1 VDSTIGEACRIG
13 MSLIEQST
21 LEAGVDVGSFNHL
34 RPGAYLSSGVH
45 LGNFAEVKASRLG
58 PRVAMG
64 HFSYVGDATVG
75 ANTNIGAGTI
85 TVNFGRGAHEKGRT
99 TIGEGVFIGSDT
111 LLVAPLTVGEGA
123 QTGAGSVVT
132 KDVAPYTLV
141 VGLPARAIRKLTP
154 PDAGPAAPSP
164 QDGDPAGDDP
174 AS

>member
-1 VDSTIGEACRIG
+1 
-13 MSLIEQST
+13 
-21 LEAGVDVGSFNHL
+21 
-34 RPGAYLSSGVH
+34 
-45 LGNFAEVKASRLG
+45 
-58 PRVAMG
+58 MG

-123 QTGAGSVVT
+123 QTGAGAVVT

-154 PDAGPAAPSP
+154 PEARPADHPSP
-164 QDGDPAGDDP
+164 DRDQTGEGGADEPRG
-174 AS
+174 